1 MIIFFCPE
9 NVLAEE
15 HPKENPHQ
23 FSLMGGQH
31 SQRSIG
37 SNGSNGSNGRNLGL
51 RRYASSLFMMTVSIS
66 LQMETGS
73 TVGEAVSWG
82 FLSSVCAAR
91 TPATFLF

>member
-1 MIIFFCPE
+1 MQKKTPISS
-9 NVLAEE
+9 
-15 HPKENPHQ
+15 H
-23 FSLMGGQH
+23 SWGQH

-51 RRYASSLFMMTVSIS
+51 RRYASSLFMITVNIS

-82 FLSSVCAAR
+82 FFSNVCAAR